1 MGAPSLR
8 QGTVPAG
15 DTELFYVRVGAGPS
29 VVVMP
34 GGPRFGHTHL
44 RPGFD
49 LLARGR
55 EIVYYDERGSG
66 RSPLGDPERVT
77 TAGSLSDL
85 EALLDGLA
93 LERPT
98 LAGHSLAAHMVA
110 LFAATRPGRVRALV
124 LANPGPPLLAELREP
139 FGREMAS
146 RRPPEDVKEMERI
159 EASAEYRSRDPK
171 TIEQHYRLRYAPFFR
186 SREKALETDYA
197 FTEITAKNVVE
208 AGGRLFRDFAAHDV
222 AAKLTAISCPALVV
236 HGELDP
242 IPGESSRFIADALP
256 RGELV
261 VLPNANHYVSIEDPE
276 VFAAAVEPFLAE
288 HASG

>member
-1 MGAPSLR
+1 MPE
-8 QGTVPAG
+8 AG
-15 DTELFYVRVGAGPS
+15 RS
-29 VVVMP
+29 S
-34 GGPRFGHTHL
+34 
-44 RPGFD
+44 
-49 LLARGR
+49 
-55 EIVYYDERGSG
+55 YYDERGSG
-66 RSPLGDPERVT
+66 RSPLDDPERVT

-93 LERPT
+93 LERPM

-110 LFAATRPGRVRALV
+110 LFTATRPGRVRALV

-139 FGREMAS
+139 FGKEMAS
-146 RRPPEDVKEMERI
+146 RRPPEDVKERI
-159 EASAEYRSRDPK
+159 
-171 TIEQHYRLRYAPFFR
+171 
-186 SREKALETDYA
+186 
-197 FTEITAKNVVE
+197 E

-242 IPGESSRFIADALP
+242 IPVESSRFIADALP